1 MKRVFENMGSNLD
14 PIQEKSKKQSIVV
27 HDGSFGSLGP
37 GIVQD
42 GIIVKGK
49 SKTPLVV
56 RTGLGQSI
64 LGPVDRRTEISDP
77 TSYPWRL
84 ICSLEITASD
94 GEVYLGTGWIA
105 GPKLIIT
112 AGHCVYE
119 RRSMK
124 GWAQSIKI
132 YPGRTEDTP
141 PEEAIIATEFH
152 APHGWLDNEDEN
164 EDYGA
169 IILQDDISSSLGYF
183 SAASFDENYL
193 LESLVNI
200 SGYPGSRAGEVQL
213 HHANRI
219 LDVSATKI
227 YYDID
232 TEGGQSG
239 SPIWIY
245 KDNEQLP
252 IVIGIHS
259 NGAGKATLGNSGVR
273 ITQKIVKFIKEWSAT
288 IKE

>member
-1 MKRVFENMGSNLD
+1 MKKVFDNMGSNLD
-14 PIQEKSKKQSIVV
+14 PVQEKSKKHSILVNE
-27 HDGSFGSLGP
+27 GSFGSLESNGD
-37 GIVQD
+37 GNDIV
-42 GIIVKGK
+42 VRGK
-49 SKTPLVV
+49 SKTPLVA

-64 LGPVDRRTEISDP
+64 LGPVDRRTEINDTTP
-77 TSYPWRL
+77 YPWRL
-84 ICSLEITASD
+84 ICSLEITD
-94 GEVYLGTGWIA
+94 QNGEEYLGTGWIA
-105 GPKLIIT
+105 GPRLIMT

-124 GWAQSIKI
+124 GWAKTIKI

-141 PEEAIIATEFH
+141 HDKAIIATEFK
-152 APHGWLDNEDEN
+152 APHGWIDNEDEN

-169 IILQDDISSSLGYF
+169 IILEEDISLSLGYF
-183 SAASFDENYL
+183 SVASLGEDGL
-193 LESLVNI
+193 VESFVNI

-219 LDVSATKI
+219 LDVSSTKI

-273 ITQKIVKFIKEWSAT
+273 ITQKLVKFIKEWSANL
-288 IKE
+288 KE